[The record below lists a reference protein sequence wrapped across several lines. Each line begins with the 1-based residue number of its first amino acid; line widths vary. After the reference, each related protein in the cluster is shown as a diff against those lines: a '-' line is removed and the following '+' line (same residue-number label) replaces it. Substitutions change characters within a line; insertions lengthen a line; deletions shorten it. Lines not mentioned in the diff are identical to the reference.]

1 MTEDNAMQENNI
13 QGPQNLPPYKIA
25 FVIDGEVADILHTD
39 ERLFAIF
46 MSNPKLIDVT
56 EQVTANPQSIQIGYL
71 YNMESNTFSVPEES
85 DNV

>member
-1 MTEDNAMQENNI
+1 MTEDDAMQESAI

-46 MSNPKLIDVT
+46 MSNPKLVDVT
-56 EQVTANPQSIQIGYL
+56 EQIIANPQSIQIGYL
-71 YNMESNTFSVPEES
+71 YDIESNTFGVSEKS
-85 DNV
+85 NNV